1 MRRGTTLFTVSDYAS
16 NFAGAA
22 SLYRGTTRPTVR
34 NSPGV
39 KSNNI
44 EYTVFRL
51 RGYASGSGAPVISA
65 AKLDTG
71 ALLTLQSS
79 WLMLSLTRALAPSSR
94 L

>member
-1 MRRGTTLFTVSDYAS
+1 MSNQSVDVVGCSAS

-22 SLYRGTTRPTVR
+22 KG
-34 NSPGV
+34 NI
-39 KSNNI
+39 I

-79 WLMLSLTRALAPSSR
+79 RLMLSLTRALAPSSR